1 VEYVQ
6 ALESGSSPKIKKAAK
21 AIARNKLD
29 SYGSYLIA
37 ALNNQ
42 IEKPKA
48 WQTQCEIIKAI
59 GTTNSQEALPT
70 LKELI
75 KRSYENTILYKELA
89 FAILSLE
96 NSKKV
101 DLSFLFESLR
111 TENELQIAGACAA
124 ILYKKIVPSNTDI
137 QKIISGISAYT
148 DNEGAKLTPR
158 CYIAAISYLWPEHE
172 VHEFLLTCK
181 QSSWPGLIEIASD
194 SLQRKETKIK
204 LI

>member
-1 VEYVQ
+1 MEYVQ
-6 ALESGSSPKIKKAAK
+6 LLESGSSQNIKKAAK
-21 AIARNKLD
+21 AIAKNKAD
-29 SYGSYLIA
+29 GYAPYLIT

-59 GTTNSQEALPT
+59 GTTNSQEALPI

-75 KRSYENTILYKELA
+75 KKSYENTILYKELA

-101 DLSFLFESLR
+101 DLSFLFESLK
-111 TENELQIAGACAA
+111 TKNELQIAGACAA
-124 ILYKKIVPSNTDI
+124 ILYKKIVPSNTEI
-137 QKIISGISAYT
+137 QRIISGISAYT

-158 CYIAAISYLWPEHE
+158 CYIAAISYLWPENE
-172 VHEFLLTCK
+172 VHEFLHTCRR
-181 QSSWPGLIEIASD
+181 SSWPGLIEIAND
-194 SLQRKETKIK
+194 SLQRKETKTK